1 MFSNWKDRYLEEV
14 SKTLFVSKA
23 AALILTVIAI
33 VEGFGVL
40 RAIQYVENPSEEAII
55 RASVSPVVFFAAFG
69 LRLVYLTALKLTLV
83 GTSITWW
90 LCAACSYIATSY
102 SMYGCLLNCEP
113 LKGEPRISFGI
124 YDLFSAL
131 PLETA
136 GMLFILLGSFRFLI
150 TAVLSFPSRKV

>member
-1 MFSNWKDRYLEEV
+1 MFSNWKDRYLKEV

-33 VEGFGVL
+33 VEGFGVI
-40 RAIQYVENPSEEAII
+40 RAIQYAENPSEEAII

-90 LCAACSYIATSY
+90 LCAACSYLATSY
-102 SMYGCLLNCEP
+102 SIYGCLLNCEP
-113 LKGEPRISFGI
+113 RTTRISFGI

-150 TAVLSFPSRKV
+150 TAVLAFPSREV